1 MSKKDPILEKM
12 KKELKVTAT
21 SKCNRLNYL
30 INMVIRNQ
38 GKPVSKVTAI
48 SNLNITI
55 PGTYTYYVH
64 ATAINNPNCSAE
76 QPFTFT
82 VHPLLPISLPQ
93 GVYV

>member
-48 SNLNITI
+48 SNLNITDR
-55 PGTYTYYVH
+55 TFYRYVKQLSH
-64 ATAINNPNCSAE
+64 L
-76 QPFTFT
+76 T
-82 VHPLLPISLPQ
+82 VKNGMLTMAA
-93 GVYV
+93 